1 MQPRCYPA
9 QVRPFRVPRVHVE
22 EARATDVKEVSTGV
36 ARGGVFA
43 RTAYICLL
51 VKLRAD
57 CLPPMYRLVRPSL
70 FPTPPSGICAAPRT
84 ASWARLADRRCSG
97 SAEST
102 VPDLE
107 NRHPRIHRYQTV
119 PAHRLLRRRGTLA
132 ARIRM
137 PSRGRTPVSSVYP
150 LEAPAYPDLASL
162 PLGRPPSGLY
172 AGRRSPLPSKLPLH
186 ALARSSG
193 GCVWPFHFDGRKL
206 CKTNTSP
213 RG

>member
-97 SAEST
+97 NAELT

-107 NRHPRIHRYQTV
+107 NRHPRIHRYQMV

-137 PSRGRTPVSSVYP
+137 PSRGRTP
-150 LEAPAYPDLASL
+150 
-162 PLGRPPSGLY
+162 R
-172 AGRRSPLPSKLPLH
+172 
-186 ALARSSG
+186 
-193 GCVWPFHFDGRKL
+193 
-206 CKTNTSP
+206 
-213 RG
+213 